1 MLVGTE
7 EEEEREEEEMEMGEE
22 EVRMKSL
29 PQSAMELIF
38 FINHLIS
45 NMIALLLSIN
55 WTI

>member
-7 EEEEREEEEMEMGEE
+7 DEEEEREEEEEEE

>member
-7 EEEEREEEEMEMGEE
+7 EEEEEMEIGEE

>member
-1 MLVGTE
+1 
-7 EEEEREEEEMEMGEE
+7 MEMGEE

-45 NMIALLLSIN
+45 KYDSSAIIN
-55 WTI
+55 TLDNLGFAEVFKY